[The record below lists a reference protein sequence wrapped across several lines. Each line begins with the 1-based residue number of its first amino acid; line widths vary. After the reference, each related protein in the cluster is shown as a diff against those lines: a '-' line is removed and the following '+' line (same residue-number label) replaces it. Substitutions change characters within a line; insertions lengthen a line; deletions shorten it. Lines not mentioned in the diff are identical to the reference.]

1 MQEGLSISKE
11 FSPLCLPALCAH
23 QRRAPSHCVL
33 QEDEVLE
40 HKDVAGL
47 LLCPWRPAGELR
59 VPRASVPQTA
69 AELKPPEGLQAL
81 GSGPPTRVMADAFI
95 TSSETFVSEESFY
108 LTPGF
113 FLEKIFK
120 WSKISNPS
128 YLIMKTLTFYEVK
141 KKKNPLLLMTCFQST
156 FQTAPLLVSRYS
168 RGRTMDTAAL
178 CHPSPRA
185 HPLPGWA
192 WTFTKTVQPPG

>member
-95 TSSETFVSEESFY
+95 TSSETFVPEESFY

-141 KKKNPLLLMTCFQST
+141 KKKKIPCF
-156 FQTAPLLVSRYS
+156 
-168 RGRTMDTAAL
+168 
-178 CHPSPRA
+178 
-185 HPLPGWA
+185 
-192 WTFTKTVQPPG
+192 